1 MHLCVEVSDILYS
14 IWSML
19 YRQGISLVVRFCV
32 EFGKLCIFFS
42 LTSWIL
48 YSSCVENCTLC
59 TVHISLHSLHSK
71 LDHFYTILGCD
82 NWINY
87 SLRLRVQH
95 SAYSNY
101 YVTITV
107 QSSCDDI
114 YFRRY
119 STVLITERNSHLK
132 RKHYLA
138 TIGFY
143 RWRWLEVL
151 NTNHTIWSNQW
162 LINVAYY
169 LCIALHWCILQ

>member
-1 MHLCVEVSDILYS
+1 MEHAVQAGNKFSGQILCR
-14 IWSML
+14 IWKAL
-19 YRQGISLVVRFCV
+19 HFL
-32 EFGKLCIFFS
+32 FS
-42 LTSWIL
+42 HQLNT
-48 YSSCVENCTLC
+48 SSCVEKCTLC

-119 STVLITERNSHLK
+119 STVLITERNCHLK

-138 TIGFY
+138 TIGF
-143 RWRWLEVL
+143 
-151 NTNHTIWSNQW
+151 
-162 LINVAYY
+162 
-169 LCIALHWCILQ
+169 